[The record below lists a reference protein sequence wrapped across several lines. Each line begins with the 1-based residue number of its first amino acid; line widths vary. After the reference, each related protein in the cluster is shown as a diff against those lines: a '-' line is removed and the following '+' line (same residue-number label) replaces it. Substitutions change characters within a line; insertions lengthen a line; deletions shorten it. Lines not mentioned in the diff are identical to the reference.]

1 MSQGREANMTGRGSI
16 RASGSKFRA
25 GKGTFRAVRIFNAP
39 HTNFEIQKYD
49 QNDVQLSSKN
59 HPKFDGVDSGI
70 NLSKKNESR

>member
-39 HTNFEIQKYD
+39 HTNF
-49 QNDVQLSSKN
+49 
-59 HPKFDGVDSGI
+59 
-70 NLSKKNESR
+70 

>member
-1 MSQGREANMTGRGSI
+1 MTERGSI

-39 HTNFEIQKYD
+39 HTLTNFEIQKYD

-59 HPKFDGVDSGI
+59 HPKFNGVDSRI
-70 NLSKKNESR
+70 NLSKKNKSW